1 MPLANYL
8 LKGVLSMK
16 KIDKR
21 LFLFL
26 IPIVML
32 GMLFVMP
39 DRKVKNEIIYNE
51 NYQDT
56 EIIKVYV
63 FGEVKNPGYYYL
75 NEDSTYADLLNKC
88 GLTDYSDVSS
98 LDQSI
103 ILQNNHSYEISI
115 VKDESNKSEVNIEQ
129 STINPTPEE
138 SLINI
143 NTATLTTLIT
153 LPSIGTSRAT
163 AIIEYRSNNKFTK
176 VDDILKVEGISE
188 GIYEKIKNLITV

>member
-1 MPLANYL
+1 
-8 LKGVLSMK
+8 MK